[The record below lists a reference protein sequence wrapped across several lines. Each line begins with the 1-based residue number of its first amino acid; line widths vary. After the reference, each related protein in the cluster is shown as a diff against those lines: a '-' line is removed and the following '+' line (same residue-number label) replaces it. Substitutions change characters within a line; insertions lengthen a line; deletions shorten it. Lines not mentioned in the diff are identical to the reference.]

1 MIPTHPE
8 EAAATVLDPAL
19 KEILLTLI
27 KTIAD
32 PFLLTGLVV
41 VFLMYRLLQ
50 RKENTFDNSMKDVFN
65 ELHAM
70 SRLLTEQAAT
80 IQTMVEMRRHDK
92 EEKEREREAN

>member
-1 MIPTHPE
+1 MTIHPE
-8 EAAATVLDPAL
+8 EVATTLDPAI
-19 KEILLTLI
+19 KEVLLALI

-50 RKENTFDNSMKDVFN
+50 RKENTFDGSMKDVFN

-80 IQTMVEMRRHDK
+80 IQTLVEMSIRHDK
-92 EEKEREREAN
+92 EKSKKEEN

>member
-1 MIPTHPE
+1 MPVHPE
-8 EAAATVLDPAL
+8 EIATTVDPAIRDV
-19 KEILLTLI
+19 ILALI

-50 RKENTFDNSMKDVFN
+50 RKESTFDNSMKDVFN

-70 SRLLTEQAAT
+70 SRLLVEQAST
-80 IQTMVEMRRHDK
+80 IKTLVELVTSHGE
-92 EEKEREREAN
+92 EEKKNRH